1 MRRDRPLDRAGEDLA
16 HRLASSTT
24 RRSFIGVIGAALL
37 GLTADRATSAGRAP
51 IPGTERVP
59 GGWFGFCGHY
69 WTTEGTRKKYEPP
82 EELPRGEKPL
92 PPL

>member
-1 MRRDRPLDRAGEDLA
+1 MACSKCGSDNVTA
-16 HRLASSTT
+16 ASGNATT
-24 RRSFIGVIGAALL
+24 WYCLK
-37 GLTADRATSAGRAP
+37 
-51 IPGTERVP
+51 
-59 GGWFGFCGHY
+59 CGHY

>member
-1 MRRDRPLDRAGEDLA
+1 MNVRKGGRVEKMACSKCGSDNVTA
-16 HRLASSTT
+16 ASGNATT
-24 RRSFIGVIGAALL
+24 WYCLK
-37 GLTADRATSAGRAP
+37 
-51 IPGTERVP
+51 
-59 GGWFGFCGHY
+59 CGHY